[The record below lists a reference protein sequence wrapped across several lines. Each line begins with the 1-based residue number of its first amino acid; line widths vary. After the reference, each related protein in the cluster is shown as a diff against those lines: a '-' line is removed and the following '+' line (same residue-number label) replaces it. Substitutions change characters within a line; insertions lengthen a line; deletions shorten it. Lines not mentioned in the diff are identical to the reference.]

1 MQLQNIALMVLILW
15 VGNFTIADNTI
26 GSSANSIVIGVNG
39 VTTVVCSFNGI
50 YNAATGSVSITNNT
64 VQNATLFG
72 TGAQF
77 MQGFRMLD

>member
-1 MQLQNIALMVLILW
+1 

-26 GSSANSIVIGVNG
+26 GGSSANSIVIGVNG

-64 VQNATLFG
+64 VQNATLYG
-72 TGAQF
+72 TGASVYA
-77 MQGFRMLD
+77 GFRMLD